1 MAKKEFCKAM
11 NCIHHD
17 AWFLDNS
24 DCRYLCYR
32 RQVRPGEMEGEL
44 PCRYIDS
51 DGDILESQF
60 GDIRLIAAVMRYIK

>member
-32 RQVRPGEMEGEL
+32 SSNYPGEVDHL
-44 PCRYIDS
+44 PCRYIDL

-60 GDIRLIAAVMRYIK
+60 GDIRLIAAVLRYIK

>member
-1 MAKKEFCKAM
+1 MKEGFCKAM
-11 NCIHHD
+11 DCMHQT
-17 AWFLDNS
+17 AWFLDNA

-32 RQVRPGEMEGEL
+32 RRTSPDVIEHL

-60 GDIRLIAAVMRYIK
+60 ENIKLIAAVLRYIK